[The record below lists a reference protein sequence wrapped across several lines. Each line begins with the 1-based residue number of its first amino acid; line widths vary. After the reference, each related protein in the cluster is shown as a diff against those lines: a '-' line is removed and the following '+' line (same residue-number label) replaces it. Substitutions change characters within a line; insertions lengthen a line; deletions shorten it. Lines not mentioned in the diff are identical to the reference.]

1 MAELLNTIIC
11 AFIIAMLFFLSW
23 YRLTDKLMEQHSQHR
38 WMLFIAVSSVIQVG
52 ANIVLIYVDLG
63 RYRNL
68 SMSTFFILQ
77 GIIMWRIL
85 YSRVNP
91 AKAICSI
98 ALSFFFMN
106 STIYILDYYIHGSIL
121 NLVKEAGLN
130 YFIYLIAIDILSIL
144 EHIAVLVF
152 SILVGKL
159 IEKLRFSS
167 YYGNLFSHPVRGWGV
182 CVISLILMQSHYLFP
197 ALFPALDTSA
207 VYLAMSFI
215 GGAIVLFTIL
225 AVSVFE
231 TNRDKV
237 KMQEEFIAQQQ
248 IYVQTLEGLQQ
259 DFRAFR
265 HDYQN
270 LLSGMYLQAS
280 QGNTEELQ
288 KTLQNTLYYFDD
300 RLGNQIKRVTEL
312 SRILV
317 TEVKSL
323 LLIKLA
329 RAENLRVN
337 MTLEVTAQVD
347 RIDMNMGD
355 FVRCL
360 GILLDNA
367 MEAATEQKEPVR
379 VAFIQDHTGLTV
391 IVANPFHQQPQL
403 HRLGEGGYT
412 TKGEGHG
419 MGLSSYKALTGQY
432 ENVFVLTNCL
442 NKIFRQE
449 LQIRRQL

>member
-1 MAELLNTIIC
+1 
-11 AFIIAMLFFLSW
+11 
-23 YRLTDKLMEQHSQHR
+23 
-38 WMLFIAVSSVIQVG
+38 MLFIAVSTAIQVG
-52 ANIVLIYVDLG
+52 ANIVLNYTDWVNVTLG
-63 RYRNL
+63 
-68 SMSTFFILQ
+68 MIAVFTLQ
-77 GIIMWRIL
+77 GVIMWRLL
-85 YSRVNP
+85 YIRAKP
-91 AKAICSI
+91 CKAISSI
-98 ALSFFFMN
+98 ALNYFFII
-106 STIYILDYYIHGSIL
+106 STIYILAYLIDNYIDNLAGEMGGSYLIYYIVVSFLVIL
-121 NLVKEAGLN
+121 K
-130 YFIYLIAIDILSIL
+130 
-144 EHIAVLVF
+144 HIAVLVF
-152 SILVGKL
+152 SILFGKL
-159 IEKLRFSS
+159 IEKLRFAS
-167 YYGNLFSHPVRGWGV
+167 YYGNLFNHPVRGWGA
-182 CVISLILMQSHYLFP
+182 CVISLVLMHIHYLIPVF
-197 ALFPALDTSA
+197 FPALDTSA
-207 VYLAMSFI
+207 VYLGMTLIS
-215 GGAIVLFTIL
+215 GAIVLFTIL

-237 KMQEEFIAQQQ
+237 KMQEEFIAQQR

-288 KTLQNTLYYFDD
+288 KTLQNTLHYFDD

-323 LLIKLA
+323 LLIKLV

-337 MTLEVTAQVD
+337 MTLEVTAPVD
-347 RIDMNMGD
+347 RIDMNRGD

-367 MEAATEQKEPVR
+367 MEAATELKEPVR
-379 VAFIQDHTGLTV
+379 VAFIQDNKGLTV
-391 IVANPFHQQPQL
+391 IVANPFHQQPPL

-419 MGLSSYKALTGQY
+419 TGLCSYKTLTGQY
-432 ENVFVLTNCL
+432 ENVSVLTNCI

-449 LQIRRQL
+449 LQIRRLP